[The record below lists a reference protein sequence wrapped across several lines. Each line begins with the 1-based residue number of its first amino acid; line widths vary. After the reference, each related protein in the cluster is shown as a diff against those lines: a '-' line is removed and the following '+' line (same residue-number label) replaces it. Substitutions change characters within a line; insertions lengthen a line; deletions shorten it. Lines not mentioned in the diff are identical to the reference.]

1 MQLLEGIYW
10 GLAVGIIL
18 LVLVFVIKYLLKRKF
33 KSEITKL
40 TEQNIS
46 LVKSNN
52 TLKKFTHIASHNLR
66 APVLNLVSLTQ
77 MQKETGLPVEL
88 KEEIFDKIHLCVVQ
102 LDGTL
107 KDLLEIVA
115 SKSEGNI
122 KSELLNLDEEFNQV
136 LNSIENQ
143 VQDSE
148 LQVEA
153 DFSDVPTVYFPKTFL
168 KSILL
173 NLVTNA
179 IKYRADERK
188 LMIKLKSET
197 QNGRSI
203 IHFSDNG
210 IGIDLEKFGD
220 KIFGLYQRFH
230 THAEGKG
237 MGLYIVKS
245 QVEAMGGTIEV
256 ESKPDQGTHFRIYF
270 DSKIEA

>member
-10 GLAVGIIL
+10 GLAGGIIT
-18 LVLVFVIKYLLKRKF
+18 LVLVFVIKQLLKRQ
-33 KSEITKL
+33 SENEIKKL

-66 APVLNLVSLTQ
+66 APVLNLISLTQ
-77 MQKETGLPVEL
+77 MQKEAGLPVEL

-102 LDGTL
+102 LDSTL
-107 KDLLEIVA
+107 NDLLEIVA

-122 KSELLNLDEEFNQV
+122 KSEILNLDEEFNQV

-148 LQVEA
+148 LQVET
-153 DFSDVPTVYFPKTFL
+153 DFTDVSTIYFPRTFL
-168 KSILL
+168 NSILL
-173 NLVTNA
+173 NLITNA
-179 IKYRADERK
+179 IKYRSDERK

-197 QNGRSI
+197 KNGNSI
-203 IHFSDNG
+203 LHFSDNG

-220 KIFGLYQRFH
+220 KIFGLYERFH
-230 THAEGKG
+230 THADGKG
-237 MGLYIVKS
+237 LGLYIVKS

-256 ESKPDQGTHFRIYF
+256 ESKPNQGTHFRIYF

>member
-10 GLAVGIIL
+10 GLAGGIIT
-18 LVLVFVIKYLLKRKF
+18 LVLVFVIKYVLKKQF
-33 KSEITKL
+33 ESEIKKL
-40 TEQNIS
+40 TEQNLS
-46 LVKSNN
+46 LTKSNSK
-52 TLKKFTHIASHNLR
+52 LEKFTHIASHNLR

-115 SKSEGNI
+115 SKAEGKI
-122 KSELLNLDEEFNQV
+122 KSEVLNLEEEFNQI

-143 VQDSE
+143 VQDSG
-148 LQVEA
+148 LQVEV
-153 DFSDVPTVYFPKTFL
+153 DFSDVSTIYFPKPFL
-168 KSILL
+168 NSILL

-179 IKYRADERK
+179 IKYKSAERR

-197 QNGRSI
+197 KNGQSLL
-203 IHFSDNG
+203 HFSDNG

-237 MGLYIVKS
+237 MGLYIIKS

-256 ESKPDQGTHFRIYF
+256 ESKPNQGTHFRICF
-270 DSKIEA
+270 DAKTEA